1 MPRLSRRAAQLA
13 AAAAA
18 GGAAKRSSA
27 TRFMEGEA
35 LLVSY
40 EHLLSLA
47 TRATLM

>member
-1 MPRLSRRAAQLA
+1 MPRPSRNAARLA

-18 GGAAKRSSA
+18 GGAATRSLA
-27 TRFMEGEA
+27 TRLMEGEA